1 MEASSWAA
9 NQKCEIMSDVIISIK
24 NVVKDF
30 GKVRAVNNANLDVIK
45 GEFFSLLGPS
55 GCGKTT
61 LLRMLAGFELP
72 TEGAVEI
79 DGQDV
84 TLSPPNIR
92 PVNMV
97 FQNYAIFPHLN
108 VAENIAFGMR
118 KSGLSKPELADRIEQ
133 MLELIKLPGYGD
145 RGAQELSGGQRQRV
159 ALARALIK
167 QPKVLLLDE
176 PLGAL
181 DKKLREQM
189 QIELRLLQQQV
200 GITFVFVTH
209 DQEEALTLSDRIAV
223 MDQGNIIEVS
233 TPGLLYEQPKSQFV
247 ADFIG
252 TMNFFDCILKDY
264 SNGVALGHSSDLGD
278 IRIVTNEPVV
288 AKGDRFI
295 LAIRPEK
302 FSIAFEPPDQ
312 VQNSVKG
319 RMGPSAYLGDR
330 SHFYIHVD
338 GRENPISVAL
348 QNLSGMLDQ
357 VYSTN
362 REVWLYWSDDASVI
376 LSPEQ

>member
-1 MEASSWAA
+1 MAA
-9 NQKCEIMSDVIISIK
+9 NQKCETMSDVIISI
-24 NVVKDF
+24 NSVVKDF
-30 GKVRAVNNANLDVIK
+30 GNVRAVNNANLDVVT

-72 TEGAVEI
+72 TQGSIEI

-84 TLSPPNIR
+84 TLAPPNIR

-133 MLELIKLPGYGD
+133 MLKLIKLPGYGD

-189 QIELRLLQQQV
+189 QIELRMLQQQV

-252 TMNFFDCILKDY
+252 TMNFFDCTLKDY
-264 SNGVALGHSSDLGD
+264 SDGIALGSANHLGEV
-278 IRIVTNEPVV
+278 RIVTQQPVV
-288 AKGDRFI
+288 AKGESFI

-302 FSIAFEPPDQ
+302 FSISFEVPEQD
-312 VQNSVKG
+312 VNAVKG

-348 QNLSGMLDQ
+348 QNLTGVLDQ
-357 VYSTN
+357 IYTTN
-362 REVWLYWSDDASVI
+362 REVWLSWSDDAAVM
-376 LSPEQ
+376 LSPEK

>member
-1 MEASSWAA
+1 
-9 NQKCEIMSDVIISIK
+9 MSQVIISIK
-24 NVVKDF
+24 NVVKEF
-30 GKVRAVNNANLDVIK
+30 GTVRAVNNANIDIVK

-72 TEGAVEI
+72 TSGVIEI
-79 DGQDV
+79 DDQDV
-84 TLSPPNIR
+84 TLTPPNHR

-108 VAENIAFGMR
+108 VASNIAFGMR
-118 KSGLSKPELADRIEQ
+118 KSGLSKQELDGKIEQ
-133 MLELIKLPGYGD
+133 MLELIKLEGYGD
-145 RGAQELSGGQRQRV
+145 RKADELSGGQRQRV

-189 QIELRLLQQQV
+189 QIELRQLQQHV

-223 MDQGNIIEVS
+223 MSQGDIMEVS
-233 TPGLLYEQPKSQFV
+233 TPGDLYENPQSRFV

-252 TMNFFDCILKDY
+252 THEFF
-264 SNGVALGHSSDLGD
+264 
-278 IRIVTNEPVV
+278 PVPTQ
-288 AKGDRFI
+288 GFFRW
-295 LAIRPEK
+295 RC
-302 FSIAFEPPDQ
+302 
-312 VQNSVKG
+312 
-319 RMGPSAYLGDR
+319 R
-330 SHFYIHVD
+330 
-338 GRENPISVAL
+338 
-348 QNLSGMLDQ
+348 
-357 VYSTN
+357 
-362 REVWLYWSDDASVI
+362 W
-376 LSPEQ
+376 

>member
-1 MEASSWAA
+1 MA
-9 NQKCEIMSDVIISIK
+9 KTIISIDH
-24 NVVKDF
+24 VTKDF
-30 GKVRAVNNANLDVIK
+30 GSVRAVNEAHFEIAE

-61 LLRMLAGFELP
+61 LLRILAGFEVP
-72 TEGAVEI
+72 SAGSIHI
-79 DGQDV
+79 DGKDV
-84 TLSPPNIR
+84 TVVPPNHR

-108 VAENIAFGMR
+108 VASNIAFGMR
-118 KSGLSKPELADRIEQ
+118 KSGLSKQQLAQRIEE
-133 MLELIKLPGYGD
+133 MLELIRLPGYGE

-189 QIELRLLQQQV
+189 QIELRQLQQQV

-223 MDQGNIIEVS
+223 MSQGDVLEIS
-233 TPGLLYEQPKSQFV
+233 TPGALYEAPKSRFV

-252 TMNFFDCILKDY
+252 TMNFFDCTVRECRGGMVRAE
-264 SNGVALGHSSDLGD
+264 SAELGRVRATCETPPAADGEGF
-278 IRIVTNEPVV
+278 V
-288 AKGDRFI
+288 

-302 FSIAFEPPDQ
+302 FQLVFEDTGAPD
-312 VQNSVKG
+312 NAVKG

-330 SHFYIHVD
+330 SHFYVYLE
-338 GRENPISVAL
+338 GRSEPVSVAL
-348 QNLSGMLDQ
+348 PNLVRSLDRIRGVDQ
-357 VYSTN
+357 
-362 REVWLYWSDDASVI
+362 EVWLTWSDEAAV
-376 LSPEQ
+376 LLPREE

>member
-1 MEASSWAA
+1 MSST
-9 NQKCEIMSDVIISIK
+9 IISLS
-24 NVVKDF
+24 NVIKDF
-30 GKVRAVNNANLDVIK
+30 GAVRAVNNANFDIRS

-72 TEGAVEI
+72 TVGSISI
-79 DGQDV
+79 DGKDV
-84 TLSPPNIR
+84 TLVPPNHR

-108 VAENIAFGMR
+108 VEDNIGFGMR
-118 KSGLSKPELADRIEQ
+118 KSGLPKQEIAQKIEE
-133 MLELIKLPGYGD
+133 MLELIKLPGYGK
-145 RGAQELSGGQRQRV
+145 RGSHELSGGQRQRV

-189 QIELRLLQQQV
+189 QIELRQLQQTV

-223 MDQGNIIEVS
+223 MSHGDVLEIS
-233 TPGLLYEQPKSQFV
+233 TPAELYEAPKSRFV

-252 TMNFFDCILKDY
+252 TMNFFECEVEECSDGMMTATSSILGSVRTEYEDSHKEQ
-264 SNGVALGHSSDLGD
+264 GE
-278 IRIVTNEPVV
+278 T
-288 AKGDRFI
+288 FM

-302 FSIAFEPPDQ
+302 FELVFAEPEASFNK
-312 VQNSVKG
+312 VLGK
-319 RMGPSAYLGDR
+319 MGPSAYLGDR
-330 SHFYIHVD
+330 SHFYIYLNHRDDPV
-338 GRENPISVAL
+338 SVAL
-348 QNLSGMLDQ
+348 QNLSTSLENIGEPNQD
-357 VYSTN
+357 
-362 REVWLYWSDDASVI
+362 VWLTWSESSSVV
-376 LSPEQ
+376 LSNE

>member
-1 MEASSWAA
+1 
-9 NQKCEIMSDVIISIK
+9 MSKVIISIK
-24 NVVKDF
+24 NVVKVF
-30 GKVRAVNNANLDVIK
+30 GPVRAVNNANIDVMQ

-72 TEGAVEI
+72 TEGSVEI

-84 TLSPPNIR
+84 TLSPPNHR

-108 VAENIAFGMR
+108 VAANIAFGMR
-118 KSGLSKPELADRIEQ
+118 KSGLSKQELAERIDE
-133 MLELIKLPGYGD
+133 MLELIKLPGYGE
-145 RGAQELSGGQRQRV
+145 RGANELSGGQRQRV

-167 QPKVLLLDE
+167 RPKVLLLDE

-189 QIELRLLQQQV
+189 QIELRTLQQHV

-223 MDQGNIIEVS
+223 MNQGDIIEVS
-233 TPGLLYEQPKSQFV
+233 TPGLLYERPSSRFV

-252 TMNFFDCILKDY
+252 TMNFFECQLIDSSDGNTI
-264 SNGVALGHSSDLGD
+264 GHSDLLGP
-278 IRIVTNEPVV
+278 IKIACSKPSEIKNGKFT
-288 AKGDRFI
+288 

-302 FSIAFEPPDQ
+302 LNISFEQPNQPDN
-312 VQNSVKG
+312 VVAG
-319 RMGPSAYLGDR
+319 TLGPSAYLGDR
-330 SHFYIHVD
+330 SHFYIYIK
-338 GRENPISVAL
+338 GREKPISVAL
-348 QNLSGMLDQ
+348 QNLTDTSGQSYTKD
-357 VYSTN
+357 
-362 REVWLYWSDDASVI
+362 RKVWLTWTPDAAI
-376 LSPEQ
+376 LLPQE

>member
-1 MEASSWAA
+1 MSST
-9 NQKCEIMSDVIISIK
+9 IISLS

-30 GKVRAVNNANLDVIK
+30 GAVRAVNNANFDIRS

-72 TEGAVEI
+72 TEGRINI
-79 DGQDV
+79 DGKDV
-84 TLSPPNIR
+84 TLVPPNHR

-97 FQNYAIFPHLN
+97 FQSYAIFPHLN
-108 VAENIAFGMR
+108 VEDNIGFGMR
-118 KSGLSKPELADRIEQ
+118 KSGLSKSEIAQKIEE
-133 MLELIKLPGYGD
+133 MLELIKLPGYGK
-145 RGAQELSGGQRQRV
+145 RGSHELSGGQRQRV

-189 QIELRLLQQQV
+189 QIELRQLQQTV

-223 MDQGNIIEVS
+223 MSHGDVLEIS
-233 TPGLLYEQPKSQFV
+233 TPAELYEAPKSRFV

-252 TMNFFDCILKDY
+252 TMNFFECEVEECSEGTITA
-264 SNGVALGHSSDLGD
+264 SSPVLGSVRTVYEDS
-278 IRIVTNEPVV
+278 PKS
-288 AKGDRFI
+288 KGEKFM

-302 FSIAFEPPDQ
+302 FELVFSEPEGSFNK
-312 VQNSVKG
+312 VLGK
-319 RMGPSAYLGDR
+319 MGPSAYLGDR
-330 SHFYIHVD
+330 SHFYIYLKRRDDPV
-338 GRENPISVAL
+338 SVAL
-348 QNLSGMLDQ
+348 QNLSTSLEKLGEPNQ
-357 VYSTN
+357 
-362 REVWLYWSDDASVI
+362 EVWLTWSESSSVV
-376 LSPEQ
+376 LSNE

>member
-1 MEASSWAA
+1 MPMP
-9 NQKCEIMSDVIISIK
+9 NNIISLK
-24 NVVKDF
+24 NIVKNF
-30 GKVRAVNNANLDVIK
+30 GAVRAVNNANFDIEA

-72 TEGAVEI
+72 TEGTIEI

-84 TLSPPNIR
+84 TLDPPNHR

-108 VAENIAFGMR
+108 VAENIGFGMR
-118 KSGLSKPELADRIEQ
+118 KSGLSKQQLAQRIEE
-133 MLELIKLPGYGD
+133 MLDLIKLPGYGT
-145 RGAQELSGGQRQRV
+145 RGALELSGGQRQRV

-167 QPKVLLLDE
+167 QPRVLLLDE

-189 QIELRLLQQQV
+189 QIELRQLQQQV

-223 MDQGNIIEVS
+223 MSQGDVLEIS
-233 TPGLLYEQPKSQFV
+233 TPAQLYEAPKSRFV

-252 TMNFFDCILKDY
+252 TMNFFDCQVEEFAGGILTAT
-264 SNGVALGHSSDLGD
+264 SPVLGT
-278 IRIVTNEPVV
+278 IRAECEDGPTAEGKKIM
-288 AKGDRFI
+288 

-302 FSIAFEPPDQ
+302 FELEFEKKDTSYNC
-312 VQNSVKG
+312 VQG

-330 SHFYIHVD
+330 SHFYIYLK
-338 GRENPISVAL
+338 GRKEPVSIAL
-348 QNLSGMLDQ
+348 QNLSKSIEQ
-357 VYSTN
+357 VVKAN
-362 REVWLYWSDDASVI
+362 QQVWLTWSESASVV
-376 LSPEQ
+376 LEDE

>member
-1 MEASSWAA
+1 
-9 NQKCEIMSDVIISIK
+9 MSDVIISIK
-24 NVVKDF
+24 NVIKDF
-30 GKVRAVNNANLDVIK
+30 GSVRAVNNANLDVMK

-72 TEGAVEI
+72 TEGMIEI
-79 DGQDV
+79 DGQEV

-108 VAENIAFGMR
+108 VAANIAFGMR
-118 KSGLSKPELADRIEQ
+118 KSGLSKQELAERIEQ

-145 RGAQELSGGQRQRV
+145 RGADELSGGQRQRV

-189 QIELRLLQQQV
+189 QIELRLLQQHV

-223 MDQGNIIEVS
+223 MVHGDIVEVS
-233 TPGLLYEQPKSQFV
+233 TPGMLYEQPKSQFV

-252 TMNFFDCILKDY
+252 TMNFFDCKLNDFSDGIAT
-264 SNGVALGHSSDLGD
+264 GSSRELGD
-278 IRIVTNEPVV
+278 IQIATQQPVV
-288 AKGDRFI
+288 APGNDFT

-302 FSIAFEPPDQ
+302 LEIAFEKPDQ
-312 VQNSVKG
+312 ARNSVKG
-319 RMGPSAYLGDR
+319 RLGPSAYLGDR
-330 SHFYIHVD
+330 SHFYIHVE

-348 QNLSGMLDQ
+348 QNLTGVLDQ
-357 VYSTN
+357 VYTTN
-362 REVWLYWSDDASVI
+362 REVWLTWSEDAAVM
-376 LSPEQ
+376 LPLEE